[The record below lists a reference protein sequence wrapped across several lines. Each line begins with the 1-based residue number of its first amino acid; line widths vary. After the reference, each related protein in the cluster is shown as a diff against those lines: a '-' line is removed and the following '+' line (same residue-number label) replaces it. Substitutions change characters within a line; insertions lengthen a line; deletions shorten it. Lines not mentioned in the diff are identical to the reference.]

1 MLTRGYGRG
10 LIEIPTSGGKSF
22 ILANFI
28 WNMHKHVCNDYKVMI
43 FVPNVQLVTQF
54 YKDLIDYGYDSR
66 CLAKFCGSMSAKERK
81 QNDLQSAKIII
92 ANRQY
97 VYTNKRMLPKI
108 DVLVVDEVH
117 QASAKS
123 SMQYILSSDAKVKVG
138 CTGTLP
144 KELNHLWE
152 LYGMFGRVVYRED
165 VNDLQAQGFI
175 SKLKITLLDI
185 FLKKVES
192 NRDYLFH
199 LKPNQKYKPDE
210 FGNSDVLFNEAF
222 LSEQDFYADECE
234 MLYTPVMKYL
244 NTLQENVLV
253 LFDRIEIG
261 KGIFEIA
268 KREVLSKVAHYI
280 DGATPVEERE
290 KARTD
295 CEMSGNNIIVGNVS
309 ILGTGINI
317 KRLSHIVFLC
327 NTKSSSRVIQ
337 SIGRTLRLH

>member
-1 MLTRGYGRG
+1 MSKNCLSYIKDVLCPLKSVLAGKQIELENVADKTGRNAELKANGKQPYEYRDYQKNAVEALLMRGYGRG

-28 WNMHKHVCNDYKVMI
+28 WNIHKHICNDYKVMI

-54 YKDLIDYGYDSR
+54 YKDLIDYGYDKR
-66 CLAKFCGSMSAKERK
+66 CLAKFCGSMSTKECK
-81 QNDLQSAKIII
+81 QNDVNSAKIII

-97 VYTNKRMLPKI
+97 VYTNKDALPKV

-117 QASAKS
+117 QATAKS
-123 SMQYILSSDAKVKVG
+123 SMQYILSSDAKVKIG

-144 KELNHLWE
+144 KEMNHLWE
-152 LYGMFGRVVYRED
+152 LYGMFGKVVYRED

-185 FLKKVES
+185 FLKKV
-192 NRDYLFH
+192 NQNKDYLFH
-199 LKPNQKYKPDE
+199 MNPNYKYKPDE

-222 LSEQDFYADECE
+222 MSEQDFYAKEYE

-268 KREVLSKVAHYI
+268 
-280 DGATPVEERE
+280 
-290 KARTD
+290 
-295 CEMSGNNIIVGNVS
+295 
-309 ILGTGINI
+309 
-317 KRLSHIVFLC
+317 
-327 NTKSSSRVIQ
+327 
-337 SIGRTLRLH
+337 